1 MSEIDALIFAN
12 EAFYR
17 AFADKDIH
25 GLNAIWAEDKSV
37 SCIHPGWN
45 ALDDRED
52 IMQSFAQIIGGPAPP
67 QIECHAP
74 KATIHGDTGIV
85 ICYEAI
91 GGEVLVATNIF
102 VRGGS
107 TWQMVHHH
115 AGPASSLPLDP
126 EESDPVSIN

>member
-25 GLNAIWAEDKSV
+25 SLKAIWAEDKSV

-52 IMQSFAQIIGGPAPP
+52 IMQSFSQIIDGPAPP

-74 KATIHGDTGIV
+74 QATIHGDTGIV

-102 VRGGS
+102 VRDGS

-115 AGPASSLPLDP
+115 AGPASNLPLDP